1 MGEAL
6 IVVGGLGVD
15 NGEGRGQ
22 VGCRYGIRG
31 LKGGGGKW
39 PWPWL
44 EAATTAMVQQ
54 LKAAVI

>member
-1 MGEAL
+1 MGEDL

-54 LKAAVI
+54 L